1 MNFKTLENYTN
12 LCEEVRVE
20 PSWEGLKYFSSG
32 KDNTLILDSKIQKL
46 KAEQRRALDEVTRLE
61 AIIEENREIMRT
73 EIFKGVMQI
82 KYDDRTIYIKYLPIR
97 ERSRLVII
105 NNKKIIFIRKSLS
118 KKERQEELHIWLK
131 KKKSIEWYDEKAK
144 EVF

>member
-1 MNFKTLENYTN
+1 MNFKTLENYIN
-12 LCEEVRVE
+12 LCKEVRVE
-20 PSWEGLKYFSSG
+20 PSWEGLKYFSNG
-32 KDNTLILDSKIQKL
+32 KDNTLVLDSKIQKL

-61 AIIEENREIMRT
+61 TIIKENKSIMRT
-73 EIFKGVMQI
+73 EIFKRLVKV
-82 KYDDRTIYIKYLPIR
+82 KYDDRTIYIKYLPMK
-97 ERSRLVII
+97 ERSKLII
-105 NNKKIIFIRKSLS
+105 TNNKKIIFIKKTLS